1 MLSVANLMIPR
12 LEVDSVEDLA
22 DFVSAG
28 AGRADYSRNFPV
40 DLFWAS
46 YEILQAA
53 MYCVSNELF

>member
-1 MLSVANLMIPR
+1 MLSVSNLMIPW
-12 LEVDSVEDLA
+12 LEVDSVEDFA

-46 YEILQAA
+46 YEICQPL
-53 MYCVSNELF
+53 V